1 MEKIRCSH
9 EAPEGKQCKIAVLA
23 NDPHGTCLRH
33 SPCWVDFVF
42 HPEYCT
48 ACRSLFTMGSPQW
61 QERMRRMKNSVAK
74 QTDKVFSWSSRDV
87 AVLYQRSDE
96 EAKKQVEETPI

>member
-1 MEKIRCSH
+1 
-9 EAPEGKQCKIAVLA
+9 
-23 NDPHGTCLRH
+23 
-33 SPCWVDFVF
+33 
-42 HPEYCT
+42 
-48 ACRSLFTMGSPQW
+48 MGSPQW

-74 QTDKVFSWSSRDV
+74 QTNKVFSWSSRDV